1 MNKIKTVKQYLKEG
15 PPKFDII
22 QRRGAGKVLNID
34 IIHNNEIEESL
45 LNSKP
50 EHTALMLYPPETG
63 PGIIQ
68 HVVRILDGITFSQG
82 DNIGSEKGNGFVV
95 SFNEDRIHCD
105 VAYFFEQNLVT
116 VDIDSISKTETLEV
130 GDEFV
135 GEDESLGGE
144 KYDLGD

>member
-1 MNKIKTVKQYLKEG
+1 MNKVKTIKQYLKEG
-15 PPKFDII
+15 PPKFNVINRRKTNSVLHMSII
-22 QRRGAGKVLNID
+22 NSG
-34 IIHNNEIEESL
+34 L
-45 LNSKP
+45 LNGERYSGKDIFLQIEP
-50 EHTALMLYPPETG
+50 SESGLGQIKDVA
-63 PGIIQ
+63 
-68 HVVRILDGITFSQG
+68 RISDDITFSQG
-82 DNIGSEKGNGFVV
+82 DSIDSEKGNGFVV